1 MTKIDRTGR
10 GAKFKSSNGSESM
23 RAHLLIG
30 IGLLAAP
37 FGWPGL
43 AAARTLMV
51 GAEQQYKAPGAALQ
65 AAQDSDTIMIQP
77 GTYYDCGFVRA
88 NNVTVEG
95 SGPGV
100 VLTDKSCGGK
110 ALLVVDG
117 NDITIRNLTLQ
128 RARVP
133 DGNGAGIRAEGGNL
147 LVDRTRF
154 LNNQNGILSAD
165 NPKATITV
173 KDSEFVGNGVCAAA
187 CAHSIYIGNVAKLVV
202 QDTRITETH
211 SGHGIKSRA
220 QRTEVLN
227 CDISDG
233 PTGNSSY
240 TIDIPNG
247 GALVVV
253 GNKLEKGPNA
263 ENTANTIS
271 IGEEGVDRPTDEIV
285 IKNNRLTNDEV
296 DKTTTFVNNITATP
310 AQLSGNVYVGSVR
323 PLVGDG
329 SQR

>member
-1 MTKIDRTGR
+1 
-10 GAKFKSSNGSESM
+10 M
-23 RAHLLIG
+23 RMHLLIG
-30 IGLLAAP
+30 IALLTVPSVWSGTAM
-37 FGWPGL
+37 
-43 AAARTLMV
+43 ARTLTV
-51 GAEQQYKAPGAALQ
+51 GADQQYKAPGAALQ
-65 AAQDSDTIMIQP
+65 AAEDGDTVMIQP

-88 NNVTVEG
+88 NNVTVAG
-95 SGPGV
+95 AAPGV
-100 VLTDKSCGGK
+100 ILTDKSCGGK

-117 NDITIRNLTLQ
+117 NDVTIRNLTLQ
-128 RARVP
+128 RSRVA

-147 LVDRTRF
+147 LVDKTRF

-165 NPKATITV
+165 NPAATITV
-173 KDSEFVGNGVCAAA
+173 KDSEFIGNGVCNAA
-187 CAHSIYIGNVAKLVV
+187 CSHSIYIGHIGKLVV
-202 QDTRITETH
+202 QGTHITETH

-233 PTGNSSY
+233 PEGNSSY

-247 GALVVV
+247 GALVVI
-253 GNKLEKGPNA
+253 GNKLEKGPKA
-263 ENTANTIS
+263 ENTGNTIS
-271 IGEEGVDRPTDEIV
+271 IGEEGVDHATDEII
-285 IKNNRLTNDEV
+285 IKNNRLTNDEI

>member
-1 MTKIDRTGR
+1 
-10 GAKFKSSNGSESM
+10 M
-23 RAHLLIG
+23 RAYVVLAVGLI
-30 IGLLAAP
+30 AAP
-37 FGWPGL
+37 LGWPET

-51 GAEQQYKAPGAALQ
+51 GANQQYTGPGAALQ
-65 AAQDSDTIMIQP
+65 AAQDGDTVSIAP

-95 SGPGV
+95 SGPGAI
-100 VLTDKSCGGK
+100 LTDKTCGGK

-117 NDITIRNLTLQ
+117 NNITVRNLTLQ

-133 DGNGAGIRAEGGNL
+133 DSNGAGIRAEGGD
-147 LVDRTRF
+147 LVVDKVHF
-154 LNNQNGILSAD
+154 LDNQNGILSAD
-165 NPKATITV
+165 NPKATIEV
-173 KDSEFVGNGVCAAA
+173 KDSDFSGNGVCTAA
-187 CAHSIYIGNVAKLVV
+187 CSHSIYIGHIAKLVV
-202 QDTRITETH
+202 EGTRITNTH

-227 CDISDG
+227 SDISDG
-233 PTGNSSY
+233 PNGNSSY

-247 GALVVV
+247 GSLVVS
-253 GNKLEKGPNA
+253 GSRLEKGPKA
-263 ENTANTIS
+263 ENTANVIS
-271 IGEEGVDRPTDEIV
+271 IGEEGVDRPTDEII
-285 IKNNRLTNDEV
+285 IKNNHLTNDEV